1 MYRPEVIGL
10 VPTDEGFNAV
20 YPNGKVV
27 ELRPGD
33 TLRLR
38 VNGQDLTWYFS
49 TDKPMNI
56 RDVSIK
62 ALIKDRI
69 SLLFGRSRFLLYYK
83 PRYHIKRW
91 AKTIWLRM
99 QGIKD
104 VDGYEYFMACQKEM
118 DEIDETEGDEDA
130 NLSA

>member
-10 VPTDEGFNAV
+10 VPTDHGFNAV
-20 YPNGKVV
+20 YPNGETKH
-27 ELRPGD
+27 LYPGD
-33 TLRLR
+33 TLQLR
-38 VNGQDLTWYFS
+38 VNGQGPTWYFS

-69 SLLFGRSRFLLYYK
+69 SLLFGLSRFLLYYK

-91 AKTIWLRM
+91 VKTIWLRM